1 MYVFFEKRETMLLV
15 QNIIYT
21 TGDPGDFL
29 SYTGRM
35 YSVADQLNELVSG
48 SVYDV

>member
-1 MYVFFEKRETMLLV
+1 MYVFEKRETMLLV

-29 SYTGRM
+29 SLTGRM
-35 YSVADQLNELVSG
+35 YSVRWSIEWTRVW
-48 SVYDV
+48 VCYDV